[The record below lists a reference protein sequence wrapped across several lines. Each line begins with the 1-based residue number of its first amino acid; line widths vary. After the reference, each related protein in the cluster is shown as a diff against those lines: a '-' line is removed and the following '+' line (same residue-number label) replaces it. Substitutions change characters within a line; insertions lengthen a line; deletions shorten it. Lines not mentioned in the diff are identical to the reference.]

1 MVQKRTLFPLAVME
15 KVIKKVRPDI
25 RVSETAK
32 VALEKIINNY
42 ATIIAE
48 ISIKAAEHAGRK
60 TVKAEDIELSVRNLT
75 KNF

>member
-1 MVQKRTLFPLAVME
+1 MGQKRTLFPLAVME

-42 ATIIAE
+42 ATTIAE

-60 TVKAEDIELSVRNLT
+60 TVKSEDIELSVRNLT